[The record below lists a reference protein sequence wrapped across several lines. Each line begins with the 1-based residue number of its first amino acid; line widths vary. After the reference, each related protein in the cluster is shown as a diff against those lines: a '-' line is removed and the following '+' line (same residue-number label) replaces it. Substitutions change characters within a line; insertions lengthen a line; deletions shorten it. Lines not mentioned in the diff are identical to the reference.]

1 MEQKRIADGLK
12 FFTVIVAAVGAV
24 FFLWYVPGCMNR
36 YMEYIGTVPRVAVF
50 RWLVPVAIGVIGLLC
65 YLALWEFWR
74 ICTRIGNDNSFCRE
88 NARSMRNIAILAFL
102 AAGLMLIAGITLVCF
117 GLLIRLAAVKILFL
131 IFVACGLSVLCL
143 ALARLVENA
152 AELKEENEL
161 TI

>member
-24 FFLWYVPGCMNR
+24 FFLRYAPELVNR
-36 YMEYIGTVPRVAVF
+36 YTTLVPRAASFKWPGLITV
-50 RWLVPVAIGVIGLLC
+50 WVIGLLC

-74 ICTRIGNDNSFCRE
+74 ICTRIGNENSFCRK
-88 NARSMRNIAILAFL
+88 NARSMRNIALLAFL
-102 AAGLMLIAGITLVCF
+102 AAVLMLIVGITLVCF
-117 GLLIRLAAVKILFL
+117 GLLVRLAFMKLFFM
-131 IFVACGLSVLCL
+131 IFVACGLGVLCL
-143 ALARLVENA
+143 ALARLVDTA